1 MLHTELFF
9 PSIHATVPQA
19 APDPFGALLSSL
31 VPFVVWLSS
40 LVPWAASP
48 WPVPLQPGPKTPAVP
63 PRPWLAAPHSP
74 SWCHRSRCHR
84 PRPWGAKS
92 IQITHWEDHIGL
104 QPSCETF
111 KDLLKKHWISRDL
124 GFLPDCDPWIFETKG
139 SWQLGSWWFQSLL
152 DS

>member
-31 VPFVVWLSS
+31 VPFVVWRSS

-48 WPVPLQPGPKTPAVP
+48 GPVPLQPGPKTPAVP

-92 IQITHWEDHIGL
+92 IPNHTLGRPYW
-104 QPSCETF
+104 PATF
-111 KDLLKKHWISRDL
+111 VWDLLKKPWISRDL
-124 GFLPDCDPWIFETKG
+124 GFLPDCGPWIFETKG
-139 SWQLGSWWFQSLL
+139 SWQLGSWWFQSLP